1 MSNETN
7 ASGRLAALGSFL
19 TGRNA
24 RGGRKPLYLF
34 AAGVLLAGLAAGYP
48 LYQRIMTHES
58 TDDAF
63 VEAQIVSI
71 SPRVAGHIAKVLVAD
86 NQRVE
91 KGELLAEVDQRDFQ
105 VALEIAEAKRQAAVA
120 SLEEGQAQVAAAR
133 NKMVQQGAS
142 LSSVEAELAQARAGV
157 AEVKASTD
165 RDDSDLDRMRR
176 IAAAGAVSRQEF
188 DHAKA
193 QADMSRAKL
202 NSAMRQVD
210 TQAARIAQAKASVG
224 TAGDELRQ
232 AEALVQIRSAD
243 LREAEAEVERARLNL
258 SYSRI
263 TAPCAGY
270 VTKKSVEPGAYV
282 QVGQKI
288 FSLVSHDVW
297 IVANFK
303 ETQIAGMRPGQPV
316 EIEVDAYPS
325 VVFRGHVDSIQRGTG
340 SRFTLLPPENATGNF
355 VKVVQRVPVKIVLDG
370 ENGGVSGGPLLVPGM
385 SVVPSVNVADQAAS
399 GLLSAR
405 ADAAG
410 GTSLQ

>member
-1 MSNETN
+1 M
-7 ASGRLAALGSFL
+7 
-19 TGRNA
+19 
-24 RGGRKPLYLF
+24 YLF
-34 AAGVLLAGLAAGYP
+34 AAGVFLAGLAAGYP
-48 LYQRIMTHES
+48 VYQRIMTHES

-63 VEAQIVSI
+63 VEAQVVSI

-91 KGELLAEVDQRDFQ
+91 KGELLAEVDRRDFE

-120 SLEEGQAQVAAAR
+120 SLDEGRARVAAAR
-133 NKMVQQGAS
+133 NKMAQQGAS

-157 AEVKASTD
+157 AEVKAGTD
-165 RDDSDLDRMRR
+165 RDESDLERMRR
-176 IAAAGAVSRQEF
+176 IADAGAVSRQEF

-202 NSAMRQVD
+202 NSAKRQVD
-210 TQAARIAQAKASVG
+210 TQAARIAQARASVG

-232 AEALVQIRSAD
+232 AEALAQIRAAD

-270 VTKKSVEPGAYV
+270 VTKKAVEPGAYV
-282 QVGQKI
+282 QVGQKL
-288 FSLVSHDVW
+288 FALVSRDVW
-297 IVANFK
+297 VVANFK

-325 VVFRGHVDSIQRGTG
+325 VTFRGRVDSIQRGTG

-370 ENGGVSGGPLLVPGM
+370 ENGGVANGPLLVPGM
-385 SVVPSVNVADQAAS
+385 SVVPSVNVAAPAVY

-405 ADAAG
+405 SPAPRK
-410 GTSLQ
+410 TTLQ